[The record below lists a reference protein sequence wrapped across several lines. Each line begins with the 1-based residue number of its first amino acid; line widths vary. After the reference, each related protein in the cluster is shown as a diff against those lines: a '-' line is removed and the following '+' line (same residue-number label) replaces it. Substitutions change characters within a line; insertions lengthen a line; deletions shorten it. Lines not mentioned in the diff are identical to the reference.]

1 MNKLANKST
10 DTGMA
15 VSSLG
20 TKHNVLHLFFKKAID
35 YLDTSNLQYNQVY
48 SIETNADA
56 GRVYIAGVGGMI
68 GGLVDKFGGVYD
80 QVGGDVSISD
90 NINPVGAT
98 IKVIIFPN
106 IPNDPSAAS
115 LIKKAVE
122 GGAVSSSVTFN
133 HINWSTGV
141 AIPTDFE
148 SFSSRNQTI
157 HVAEGAST
165 TSNGISV
172 SGSYSSYVGNLSD
185 ENLLGGD
192 YNTNVLKYFNEHPN
206 SGLELYNGPAGNL
219 ILIKRTGLGVQQYDG
234 YGAFFYSVGFDKYAS
249 KMHWRRY

>member
-56 GRVYIAGVGGMI
+56 GRVYVAGVGGMI
-68 GGLVDKFGGVYD
+68 GILVDKFGGVYD

-90 NINPVGAT
+90 NVIPVGAT
-98 IKVIIFPN
+98 IKVITFPN

-115 LIKKAVE
+115 LIKRAVE
-122 GGAVSSSVTFN
+122 GGAVSTSVTYN

-141 AIPTDFE
+141 AIPTAFE
-148 SFSSRNQTI
+148 DFSSKNQTI
-157 HVAEGAST
+157 NYADGAST

-172 SGSYSSYVGNLSD
+172 SGSYSSYVGNLTD
-185 ENLLGGD
+185 ENLWGGD

-206 SGLELYNGPAGNL
+206 SGLELYNGPGGDL
-219 ILIKRTGLGVQQYDG
+219 ILIKRTALGVQQYDG
-234 YGAFFYSVGFDKYAS
+234 HGGFHNSAGFDKYAS
-249 KMHWRRY
+249 KMYWRRY

>member
-68 GGLVDKFGGVYD
+68 GVLVDKFGGVYD
-80 QVGGDVSISD
+80 QVGGDVSIS
-90 NINPVGAT
+90 
-98 IKVIIFPN
+98 
-106 IPNDPSAAS
+106 
-115 LIKKAVE
+115 
-122 GGAVSSSVTFN
+122 
-133 HINWSTGV
+133 
-141 AIPTDFE
+141 
-148 SFSSRNQTI
+148 
-157 HVAEGAST
+157 
-165 TSNGISV
+165 V

-185 ENLLGGD
+185 ENLWGGD
-192 YNTNVLKYFNEHPN
+192 YNTNILKYFNEHPN

-234 YGAFFYSVGFDKYAS
+234 YGFFF
-249 KMHWRRY
+249 

>member
-68 GGLVDKFGGVYD
+68 GVLVDKFGGVYD

-90 NINPVGAT
+90 NINPVGDT
-98 IKVIIFPN
+98 IKVITFPN

-122 GGAVSSSVTFN
+122 VGAVSSSVTFN

-185 ENLLGGD
+185 ESLWGGEIIIGM
-192 YNTNVLKYFNEHPN
+192 F
-206 SGLELYNGPAGNL
+206 
-219 ILIKRTGLGVQQYDG
+219 
-234 YGAFFYSVGFDKYAS
+234 
-249 KMHWRRY
+249 